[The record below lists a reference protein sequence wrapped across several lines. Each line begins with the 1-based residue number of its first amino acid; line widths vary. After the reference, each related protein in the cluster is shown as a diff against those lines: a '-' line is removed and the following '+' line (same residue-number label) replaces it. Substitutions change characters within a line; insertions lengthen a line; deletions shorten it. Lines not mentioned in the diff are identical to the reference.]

1 MTPIRLLVVEDNP
14 QDWLLFRCLLEDV
27 EHDAGLSIECELA
40 PSGAE
45 ALARMGRA
53 RYDAVVLD
61 QQMPEM
67 SGSEVM
73 AALRKVYRART
84 ERPKILAYSNCDLP
98 EFRNKCLAEG
108 ADAFLPKY
116 MTAQDLTRVLDQF
129 GLGSGGQGAIA

>member
-14 QDWLLFRCLLEDV
+14 QDWLLFRCLLEDAKL
-27 EHDAGLSIECELA
+27 EEGLSIDCEMA
-40 PSGAE
+40 SSGAD
-45 ALARMGRA
+45 ALDRMGHA
-53 RYDAVVLD
+53 HYDAVVLD

-73 AALRKVYRART
+73 AALPAVFCTRAD
-84 ERPKILAYSNCDLP
+84 RPKVLAYSNCDLP
-98 EFRNKCLAEG
+98 EFRNKCIAEG

-129 GLGSGGQGAIA
+129 GLGGGRRGAAA